1 MKTSMMIG
9 TLCLI
14 AGCTV
19 LVSDGNATPE
29 IVKDFP
35 VSEAVVR
42 SSEGDFI
49 RLKDHRIMFAYSKYD
64 KHIEGRGGGDH
75 DPADIAACFS
85 SDEGKTWSGDN
96 VLIRHP
102 TNAWNV
108 MSVDLKRLPDDR
120 IALFYCMKRFRGDC
134 RPYVSFSDDE
144 GVTWSEGRCLFPDD
158 RQGYYAFLNQSVCL
172 TSRGRLIV
180 PIYGKG
186 QMQCL
191 LSDDMGATWR
201 YSQAFKAFDSRMN
214 PVALDESQVLEL
226 ANGSLVMF
234 SRSYVDWQY
243 WTYSHDGGET
253 WGPSVPS
260 GIVSPGSPLS
270 IIKLKNGDWLMA
282 WNDLRGHP
290 EKFKGGGSCH
300 GTRTPMTL
308 AISKDEGRTW
318 IHRKVLE
325 GDTHASWGYWYCYP
339 SIMETDDGNVLVH
352 YCYIG
357 RRKKGALAESH
368 IVRVPLS
375 WIYDSPVWDRAYETK
390 GFLDQFQ

>member
-1 MKTSMMIG
+1 MKATA
-9 TLCLI
+9 TLMACCI
-14 AGCTV
+14 FGAAV
-19 LVSDGNATPE
+19 WAADGMAMPKV
-29 IVKDFP
+29 VKDFP
-35 VSEAVVR
+35 VRDGVVR

-49 RLKDHRIMFAYSKYD
+49 RLKDRRIMFAYSRYD
-64 KHIEGRGGGDH
+64 RHVKERGMGDH
-75 DPADIAACFS
+75 DPADLAACFS
-85 SDEGKTWSGDN
+85 SDEGNTWTEDEII
-96 VLIRHP
+96 IRHP
-102 TNAWNV
+102 TNSWNV
-108 MSVDLKRLPDDR
+108 MSVSLKRLPDGR

-134 RPYVSFSDDE
+134 RPYVSFSGDE
-144 GVTWSEGRCLFPDD
+144 GRTWSEGQCLFPDD
-158 RQGYYAFLNQSVCL
+158 RQGYYAVLNQAVCL
-172 TSRGRLIV
+172 TTRGRLVV
-180 PIYGKG
+180 PFYGGK

-201 YSQAFKAFDSRMN
+201 YSQAFKAFDSQMN

-226 ANGSLVMF
+226 TNGSLVMF

-260 GIVSPGSPLS
+260 GIVSPGSPLT

-308 AISKDEGRTW
+308 AVSKDEGRTW
-318 IHRKVLE
+318 IHRRVLE
-325 GDTHASWGYWYCYP
+325 GDTYASWGYWYCYP
-339 SIMETDDGNVLVH
+339 SMIETDDGNVLVH
-352 YCYIG
+352 YNYVS

-368 IVRVPLS
+368 IARVPLS
-375 WIYDSPVWDRAYETK
+375 WIYDSPVWDRSYETK
-390 GFLDQFQ
+390 GFLDQYQ